1 MIVPM
6 KKYSFLVYHQDYRPF
21 LKELQELGVLDILER
36 ETTFDDATHQRLSM
50 VRELQQKIKTLSGRK
65 PGEPVVKA
73 REWEGMELLEAL
85 RAEETELE
93 QLNQKKAALRKEYLQ
108 AFPWGV
114 FSNKAVEALKNRGV
128 TLRFFVCPESRFDP
142 KWRSLY
148 PISEI
153 SVCQSRM
160 HFVVVQLHNES
171 IEIDAE
177 EVKLPDRPVDEVTR
191 EQKEVE
197 HQISQVNEKLDEI
210 AAYHIPVLNALL
222 AQLQNEVDFK
232 KAEYYTVREA
242 DDKLMILEGWVPA
255 EREPEV
261 IDMLKEKGIV
271 YLAAEP
277 SKTDKPPVL
286 LRNNA
291 FARLYE
297 PIGNLF
303 SLPDYREM
311 DLTPFFAPFFMMFF
325 GFCLGDA
332 GYGLLLIAGAT
343 ILKFRWKQK
352 MRSLLT
358 LIQWLGLGTVLF
370 GTLTGTFFGIILIEV
385 EQLGNLRKIMLN
397 NDQAFNLALIIG
409 LFQILVGTSVRAF
422 NQFRQNGFVYALSPI
437 GWILLLLGLLDM
449 FLLKLTGI
457 GANII
462 LYAGLFLVVFFS
474 DPSAGILARIGKGLW
489 DLYGLTGIFGDV
501 LSYIRLFALGV
512 SSAILGFVVND
523 IALQLLGTGPVI
535 GHLLFVV
542 FLIFGHSLDL
552 AISSLG
558 AFVHPMR
565 LTFVEFYKNSG
576 FKGGGKKYQPFSIRK
591 TN

>member
-6 KKYSFLVYHQDYRPF
+6 KKYSFLVYHQDYMHF
-21 LKELQELGVLDILER
+21 LKELQELGVLDIIER
-36 ETTFDDATHQRLSM
+36 ETTFDHKTLQRLSLIK
-50 VRELQQKIKTLSGRK
+50 ELQQKIKALSGRK
-65 PGEPVVKA
+65 PEEPVVKT
-73 REWEGMELLEAL
+73 RQWEGMELLEAL
-85 RAEETELE
+85 RAEEVELE
-93 QLNQKKAALRKEYLQ
+93 QLNQKKSFLRKEYLQ
-108 AFPWGV
+108 ALPWGT
-114 FSNKAVEALKNRGV
+114 FSNEAIEALNKHRIF
-128 TLRFFVCPESRFDP
+128 LRFFVCPESRFDP
-142 KWRSLY
+142 RWESQY
-148 PISEI
+148 PLSEI
-153 SVCQSRM
+153 SVLQSRK
-160 HFVVVQLHNES
+160 HFVVVQLHDETV
-171 IEIDAE
+171 EIDAE
-177 EVKLPDRPVDEVTR
+177 EIKLPDRPVDAVTR

-197 HQISQVNEKLDEI
+197 YQVSQVNNRIDEI
-210 AAYHIPVLNALL
+210 AAHHLPVLYALL

-242 DDKLMILEGWVPA
+242 DNKLMILEGWVPV
-255 EREPEV
+255 EREPDV
-261 IDMLKEKGIV
+261 TGLLKEKGVV

-277 SKTDKPPVL
+277 SKTEKPPVL

-358 LIQWLGLGTVLF
+358 LIQWLGLGTVIF
-370 GTLTGTFFGIILIEV
+370 GILTGTFFGVILIEV
-385 EQLGNLRKIMLN
+385 EQLGNLRRIMLD

-409 LFQILVGTSVRAF
+409 LFQILVGTGIRAF

-449 FLLKLTGI
+449 FLLKLTGM

-474 DPSAGILARIGKGLW
+474 DPTAGILARIGKGLW
-489 DLYGLTGIFGDV
+489 DLYGVTGIFGDV

-535 GHLLFVV
+535 GHLLFVI

-576 FKGGGKKYQPFSIRK
+576 FKGGGKKYQPFSIKK